1 MDTRGTYA
9 KYTNVPATSVISRPS
24 GLDAVAAA
32 ALWVVYSTAYGSLI
46 EKAGMQPGDHVLITA
61 ASSVV
66 GLAAIQ
72 IANQIGAIP
81 LAVTRSAVKKD
92 DLLAAGAAAVI
103 TSDTEDVVQ
112 AAREYTHGVGVEIIL
127 DSIMGPGLLELAKAA
142 KFGGTLITVGW
153 LDTRP
158 APFPMSWPLTIHSYV
173 SFEHTLEPAVVHR
186 TAAFLNAGLRTGVI
200 RPTIDKVF
208 TLDQIVDAHRYLER
222 GQQVGKVVVTV

>member
-1 MDTRGTYA
+1 
-9 KYTNVPATSVISRPS
+9 
-24 GLDAVAAA
+24 
-32 ALWVVYSTAYGSLI
+32 
-46 EKAGMQPGDHVLITA
+46 MQPGDHVLITA
-61 ASSVV
+61 ASSAV

-81 LAVTRSAVKKD
+81 FAVTRSAVTRSAVKKD

-127 DSIMGPGLLELAKAA
+127 HSIMGPGLLEFAKAA

-158 APFPMSWPLTIHSYV
+158 APFPMSWPLTIHSYL
-173 SFEHTLEPAVVHR
+173 SFEHTLDPAVVHR
-186 TAAFLNAGLRTGVI
+186 TADFLNAGLRTGVI